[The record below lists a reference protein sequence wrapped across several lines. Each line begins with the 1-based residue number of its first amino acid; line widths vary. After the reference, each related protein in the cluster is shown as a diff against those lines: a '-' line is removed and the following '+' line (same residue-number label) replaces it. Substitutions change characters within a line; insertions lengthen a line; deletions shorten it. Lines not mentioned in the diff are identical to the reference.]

1 MHDHFFFHTLPFFEF
16 SLYEMCFMFI
26 FWSFVGWC
34 LEVVTM
40 TIQTGEYQNRG
51 FLNMPI
57 CPIYG
62 CGVILAVVL
71 FRPISHT
78 WVLLFFLSAILCT
91 LLELIV
97 GLVLEKLFQNRWWDY
112 SMFKFN
118 FMGLIC
124 LWVTCGWGIGCII
137 VIKFIQPSLERFIDR
152 IPVDAGCI
160 FLAVMAVLI
169 ILDLVSSI
177 RAAINLNIQL
187 KKIDELSALFLKGA
201 QGLGKRLAGGTQKV
215 MGAAET
221 AKEKA
226 ETVRENVRE
235 KADAVRENV
244 IEKTAGVRTDIAEK
258 VSELRTDV
266 SGDLRERLDTLI
278 NTRNRAVLRL
288 LRAFPTMRSRRYMR
302 ALRLLQRRF
311 KVTYIPHPADEEFS
325 EQQFQ
330 VGQNGTVSVDTGGG
344 E

>member
-1 MHDHFFFHTLPFFEF
+1 MPDNFFFKILPFFDF
-16 SLYEMCFMFI
+16 SLYEMCFLFI
-26 FWSFVGWC
+26 FWSFIGWG

-71 FRPISHT
+71 FRPIAHT
-78 WVLLFFLSAILCT
+78 WVLLFFLSALLCT

-97 GLVLEKLFQNRWWDY
+97 GLVLEKIFQNRWWDY

-118 FMGLIC
+118 FLGLIC

-137 VIKFIQPSLERFIDR
+137 VIKFVQPSFERFIDR
-152 IPVDAGCI
+152 IPYTGGCI
-160 FLAVMAVLI
+160 FLGVMAVLI
-169 ILDLVSSI
+169 ILDLASSI
-177 RAAINLNIQL
+177 RAAINLNIHL
-187 KKIDELSALFLKGA
+187 RRIDELSAIFLKGA

-215 MGAAET
+215 MGAAEI

-226 ETVRENVRE
+226 ETVRNDVT
-235 KADAVRENV
+235 DD
-244 IEKTAGVRTDIAEK
+244 IKTRYE
-258 VSELRTDV
+258 
-266 SGDLRERLDTLI
+266 TLI
-278 NTRNRAVLRL
+278 NTRNKAMLRL

-311 KVTYIPHPADEEFS
+311 KVTYIPHPADEEYGD
-325 EQQFQ
+325 EKAY
-330 VGQNGTVSVDTGGG
+330 VSNAVTKTDTT